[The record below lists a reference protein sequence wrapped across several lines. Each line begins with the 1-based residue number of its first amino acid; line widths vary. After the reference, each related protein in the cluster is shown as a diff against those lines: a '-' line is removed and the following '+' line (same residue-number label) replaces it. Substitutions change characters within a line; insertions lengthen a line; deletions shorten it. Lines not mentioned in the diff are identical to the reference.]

1 MNLWAAS
8 AVISCEGL
16 RPLLIAD
23 SSVKPAPRN
32 ILWDRVWSLPR
43 AVALPITFME
53 RVLEDKILLA
63 HGSGGKLAHEL
74 VEKSFVKA
82 LANPFLAK
90 LDDSAVID
98 LSGRLAFTTDSYVVS
113 PIFFPGGDIGKLAVC
128 GTVNDLAMSG
138 AKPLYLSLSFIIEE
152 GLPRAE
158 LDQIVDSTRKAAQE
172 AEVEIVTG
180 DTKVVHRGSADKLFI
195 NTAGVGIIA
204 EGVNIS
210 GSNARP
216 GDRVIL
222 SGTIGD
228 HGIAVLSQREGLSF
242 STRLESDCAPLGNLV
257 AEMLAASPNIHCL
270 RDPTRGGLAT
280 SLNELAKQSKVGIR
294 IEEEKIPVREE
305 VLAACEMLGFDP
317 LYVANEGKL
326 VAIVPTEDADRVL
339 GAMRRNRYGKSAA
352 IIGEVRGEQPGRV
365 VMKTVLGASRIV
377 DMLVG
382 DLLPRIC

>member
-1 MNLWAAS
+1 
-8 AVISCEGL
+8 
-16 RPLLIAD
+16 
-23 SSVKPAPRN
+23 
-32 ILWDRVWSLPR
+32 
-43 AVALPITFME
+43 ME
-53 RVLEDKILLA
+53 EVLKDKILLA

-82 LANPFLAK
+82 FSNPFLAK

-98 LSGRLAFTTDSYVVS
+98 ISGRLAFTTDSYVVS
-113 PIFFPGGDIGKLAVC
+113 PIFFPGGDIGKLAVF

-138 AKPLYLSLSFIIEE
+138 ARPLYLSLSFIIEE
-152 GLPRAE
+152 GLPQDE
-158 LDQIVDSTRKAAQE
+158 LNQIVNSVQKAAQE
-172 AEVEIVTG
+172 AGVEIVTG
-180 DTKVVHRGSADKLFI
+180 DTKVVNRGSADKLFI
-195 NTAGVGIIA
+195 NTAGVGIIPD
-204 EGVNIS
+204 GVDIS

-216 GDRVIL
+216 GDKVLL

-228 HGIAVLSQREGLSF
+228 HGIAVLSQREGLRF
-242 STRLESDCAPLGNLV
+242 STKLESDCAPLNSLV
-257 AEMLAASPNIHCL
+257 AEMLNASPNIHCL

-280 SLNELAKQSKVGIR
+280 SLNELAKQSKASIR

-326 VAIVPTEDADRVL
+326 VAIVPLEDADRVL
-339 GAMRRNRYGKSAA
+339 KAIRGNKYGQDAA
-352 IIGEVRGEQPGRV
+352 IIGEVRAEHPGRV
-365 VMKTVLGASRIV
+365 AMKTCLGASRIV

>member
-1 MNLWAAS
+1 M
-8 AVISCEGL
+8 
-16 RPLLIAD
+16 
-23 SSVKPAPRN
+23 K
-32 ILWDRVWSLPR
+32 
-43 AVALPITFME
+43 
-53 RVLEDKILLA
+53 DKILLA

-74 VEKSFVKA
+74 VEKSFLKA

-90 LDDSAVID
+90 LDDSAVFN

-152 GLPRAE
+152 GLPQSE
-158 LDQIVDSTRKAAQE
+158 LNEIVDSVQKTAQE
-172 AEVEIVTG
+172 VGVEIVTG

-195 NTAGVGIIA
+195 NTAGVGIIP
-204 EGVNIS
+204 EGIDIS
-210 GSNARP
+210 GINARP
-216 GDRVIL
+216 GDKVIL

-228 HGIAVLSQREGLSF
+228 HGIAVLSQRESLSF
-242 STRLESDCAPLGNLV
+242 STQLKSDCAPLGGLV

-280 SLNELAKQSKVGIR
+280 TLNELAKQSKVSIR
-294 IEEEKIPVREE
+294 IEEEKIPVRDE
-305 VLAACEMLGFDP
+305 VLGACEMLGFDP

-326 VAIVPTEDADRVL
+326 VAIVLPEDADKVL
-339 GAMRRNRYGKSAA
+339 KAMQENYYGKDAA
-352 IIGEVRGEQPGRV
+352 IIGEVRVEHPGRV
-365 VMKTVLGASRIV
+365 VMKTCLGSSRII

>member
-1 MNLWAAS
+1 
-8 AVISCEGL
+8 
-16 RPLLIAD
+16 
-23 SSVKPAPRN
+23 
-32 ILWDRVWSLPR
+32 
-43 AVALPITFME
+43 ME
-53 RVLEDKILLA
+53 EVLEDKILLA

-82 LANPFLAK
+82 FANPFLAK

-138 AKPLYLSLSFIIEE
+138 AKPLYLSLAFIIEE
-152 GLPRAE
+152 GLPQGE
-158 LDQIVDSTRKAAQE
+158 LNQIVESAQKAAQE
-172 AEVEIVTG
+172 AEVKIVTG

-204 EGVNIS
+204 EGVDIS

-216 GDRVIL
+216 GDKVIL

-242 STRLESDCAPLGNLV
+242 STQLEGDCAPLGSLV

-317 LYVANEGKL
+317 LYIANEGKL
-326 VAIVPTEDADRVL
+326 VAIVPAEDTDKVL
-339 GAMRRNRYGKSAA
+339 GAMRGNHYGKSAA
-352 IIGEVRGEQPGRV
+352 IIGEVRGEHPGRV
-365 VMKTVLGASRIV
+365 VMKTCLGASRIV